1 MYMRK
6 FPSGDKCNKS
16 AEIKSK
22 IKLNYEEEKLVGLL
36 NVQVMKHVE
45 TTTPQ

>member
-1 MYMRK
+1 MRK
-6 FPSGDKCNKS
+6 FPSGDKSNKS
-16 AEIKSK
+16 AESK
-22 IKLNYEEEKLVGLL
+22 IKLNYEEKKLVGLL